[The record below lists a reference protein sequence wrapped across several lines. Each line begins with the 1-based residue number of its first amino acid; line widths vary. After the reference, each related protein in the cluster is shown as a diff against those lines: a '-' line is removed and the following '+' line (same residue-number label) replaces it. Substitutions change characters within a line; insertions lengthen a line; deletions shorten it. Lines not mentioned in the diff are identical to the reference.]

1 MIDIL
6 ARSVALRCMALC
18 TAQRS
23 HPIRLCHMPR
33 GLARVWC
40 RPTSSRTR
48 GADLVI
54 NSGAAWTVTPVGI
67 VAFGGQARPNRIS

>member
-6 ARSVALRCMALC
+6 ARYVALHGPVYGT

-54 NSGAAWTVTPVGI
+54 NSGRVDCYPGRDRCVWRT
-67 VAFGGQARPNRIS
+67 GQAQQD

>member
-54 NSGAAWTVTPVGI
+54 NSGRVDCYPGRDRCVWRT
-67 VAFGGQARPNRIS
+67 GQAQQD

>member
-6 ARSVALRCMALC
+6 ARYVALHGPVYGT

-40 RPTSSRTR
+40 RPTSSRVVPT
-48 GADLVI
+48 
-54 NSGAAWTVTPVGI
+54 S
-67 VAFGGQARPNRIS
+67 